1 MPQNL
6 EDRGPDWPLF
16 ASHRAAF
23 TLAVEAAAPASPGRV
38 CVLGAGK
45 CNDLD
50 LARLAAR
57 YRELHL
63 VDLEPA
69 SIASAIAREPPDLR
83 AQLKPHAPV
92 DLSILNPKRVSK
104 WQRKSPSAA
113 ELNDAAAA
121 CLASVLG
128 KLPGPFDV
136 VVSACVI
143 TQLGF
148 ALTRAFKE
156 PHPLLG
162 PLRLCVARLHLQA
175 LLGLTAPTGTALFV
189 SDLVSSTHYGLPDPS
204 SGVPLEPVLRDA
216 VQKRAYYHLAR
227 PDLIEGLLAELAPEH
242 RVQPISPWLWT
253 GREQRTYLVY
263 GFKIAGNS
271 ESG

>member
-1 MPQNL
+1 M
-6 EDRGPDWPLF
+6 
-16 ASHRAAF
+16 
-23 TLAVEAAAPASPGRV
+23 
-38 CVLGAGK
+38 LGAGK

-69 SIASAIAREPPDLR
+69 SIASALARESPELR
-83 AQLKPHAPV
+83 ARLTPHAPV
-92 DLSILNPKRVSK
+92 DLSILNPKRVGK
-104 WQRKSPSAA
+104 WQRRPPSAA
-113 ELNDAAAA
+113 ELDDAAAA
-121 CLASVLG
+121 CLANVVG

-162 PLRLCVARLHLQA
+162 PLRLCVARLHLQT
-175 LLGLTAPTGTALFV
+175 LLGLTSPSGTALFV
-189 SDLVSSTHYGLPDPS
+189 SDLVSSTHYPLPQP
-204 SGVPLEPVLRDA
+204 GGEPAAALEPVLRDV

-227 PDLIEGLLAELAPEH
+227 PDLIEGLVVELAPE
-242 RVQPISPWLWT
+242 RRIMPISPWLWP

-263 GFKIAGNS
+263 GFKISGDS